1 MSAVG
6 IIFANLH
13 ERNIPELT
21 RSRAM
26 ASVPFG
32 GRYRLI
38 DFPLAY
44 MVNAGIT
51 DIRVITHSHYSS
63 LMDHIGSG
71 KDWDLARRS
80 GGIKLLPP
88 YINEQAATDPAPLSR
103 LQSLKNI
110 SIALDRLQS
119 DFVVLSDCDAI
130 CNPDIDALLQQHA
143 QSGTQITMLV
153 RRTVFSGAVHEKIS
167 VVDFDKNGRITGVLV
182 NPIHM
187 EGERYRDLNI
197 WVVNT
202 PFLQHIVR
210 EAIARGYTSLNRD
223 ILARY
228 CDRYDF
234 RAIEFGGF
242 FACITSFS
250 DYFMHSM
257 ELLENHTARQ
267 ALFGIKDRPIYTK
280 LHNTAPAYYAP
291 EAIVKNS
298 IIADGCQI
306 EGVVENSVL
315 FRGVQ
320 VGPESVVRNCVLFQ
334 NTIVDRECFLN
345 CIVSD
350 KNAVIEKEQLLAGH
364 PSLPYFI
371 DKGRVI

>member
-21 RSRAM
+21 RIRAM

-51 DIRVITHSHYSS
+51 DIRVITQAHYSS

-80 GGIKLLPP
+80 GGIKILPP
-88 YINEQAATDPAPLSR
+88 NINEQSGGVLVPASR
-103 LQSLKNI
+103 LESLKNI
-110 SIALDRLQS
+110 SVALDRIKS
-119 DFVVLSDCDAI
+119 DYVVLSDCDVI
-130 CNPDIDALLQQHA
+130 CNPDIGKLLQRHA
-143 QSGTQITMLV
+143 QSGAKITMLV
-153 RRTVFSGAVHEKIS
+153 RRTEFHGAVQDKTS
-167 VVDFDKNGRITGVLV
+167 LVDFDEQGRITGVQV
-182 NPIHM
+182 NPIYVT
-187 EGERYRDLNI
+187 GERYRDLNI

-202 PFLQHIVR
+202 EFLQYVVR
-210 EAIARGYTSLNRD
+210 EAIARGYDSFNRD
-223 ILARY
+223 VISRY
-228 CDRYDF
+228 CTKYDF
-234 RAIEFGGF
+234 RAVEFDGF
-242 FACITSFS
+242 FACITTFS
-250 DYFMHSM
+250 DYYMHSM
-257 ELLENHTARQ
+257 DLLESAEVRD
-267 ALFGIKDRPIYTK
+267 ALFGVKDRPVYTK
-280 LHNTAPAYYAP
+280 LHNSAPAYYAP
-291 EAIVKNS
+291 DAIVKNS

-315 FRGVQ
+315 FRGVKG
-320 VGPESVVRNCVLFQ
+320 GPESVVRNCVLFQ
-334 NTIVDRECFLN
+334 NTVVGRECFLS

-350 KNAVIEKEQLLAGH
+350 KNAIIGNEQLLAGH